1 MPKITMTLSDFNG
14 KLQIVAHYDVVLYL
28 IIILFFFLSFPLL
41 CVTFIFSFCISVFS
55 ATVDLTITE
64 DAEIKTTIK
73 RDQQIKLWLVCHKKI
88 NNLDLNDQVVGSL
101 MISCQHS
108 CQLRFSLNL
117 KIYLKNYFNLIL
129 FAHIHNIFFY
139 YWTAFGCHA
148 YLYLDVWVYFFFYSN
163 LFKSSLLT
171 ANRGKKKWTKNLQQ
185 ATPKFMA
192 TLNRVTLKMI
202 PTLSCGHSILSS
214 ILVTWDISFCMAGHL
229 LLSPAAR
236 NQRAQ
241 WSEPCRCGVPLRIN

>member
-1 MPKITMTLSDFNG
+1 M
-14 KLQIVAHYDVVLYL
+14 
-28 IIILFFFLSFPLL
+28 SFPLL

-73 RDQQIKLWLVCHKKI
+73 RDQQIKLWLVCHKKN

-148 YLYLDVWVYFFFYSN
+148 YLYLDVWVYFFFFILIFLSLVCWQQIGEKKN
-163 LFKSSLLT
+163 ELKTSSRPHQSSWQLLT
-171 ANRGKKKWTKNLQQ
+171 E
-185 ATPKFMA
+185 
-192 TLNRVTLKMI
+192 
-202 PTLSCGHSILSS
+202 
-214 ILVTWDISFCMAGHL
+214 L
-229 LLSPAAR
+229 L
-236 NQRAQ
+236 
-241 WSEPCRCGVPLRIN
+241 